1 MRFLQTLN
9 PQVGQLLSP
18 LYIYREMKD
27 PRIVTNLQK
36 REEEEFG
43 RSPRRDKAQRNQSEE
58 GQSHFLIF
66 FPGILGI
73 VFFFLSLPSIPPETH
88 YQGKSSFLHCL
99 LQRILAQEKRKWKM
113 ALSHL
118 ICELEG

>member
-43 RSPRRDKAQRNQSEE
+43 RSPRSDKAQRKQSEE

-66 FPGILGI
+66 FSWDTWDIS
-73 VFFFLSLPSIPPETH
+73 FFLSFSTFHSSRDSLSREILLSSLSSPENLGPGEKEMENGFEPS
-88 YQGKSSFLHCL
+88 YL
-99 LQRILAQEKRKWKM
+99 
-113 ALSHL
+113 
-118 ICELEG
+118 